1 MKVLML
7 GNFALYFMPRLVAFH
22 QQLKSQ
28 GDELL
33 VIQEA
38 DKNKLYGNM
47 PQLDTKEVA
56 ILHFQEISDSA
67 KPYKQRIIHVLDK
80 FNPDVLITGF
90 VAFPYGAIGLQW
102 AKSRNKAI
110 VEYDDQRWNTF
121 PRGKVST
128 WIKSRIIRNVDTF
141 LCPAPAWDE
150 TLLKWGFKKQEIFY
164 GLDSSDNDFWSQ
176 EVDRVSFENLPSSY
190 FMTLGRQGSMK
201 NLPFFLNAY
210 LEYLKSGGIIP
221 LVMVG
226 DGPDHE
232 TLVSQSN
239 NNPNITFLP
248 FQDREHI
255 RELFVNMKALVLPS
269 TKVETWGMV
278 VNECMASGNI
288 VAISNE
294 CGSSTTLV
302 KDGINGFHFSPYDK
316 NDIVNALFK
325 IEKLSPIEEQQ
336 MHHNSLEI
344 IKDWGVDR
352 FSKGLYDAC
361 IYASNHKKKVWNP
374 IDFILMKMWKGRFN
388 INEATK

>member
-47 PQLDTKEVA
+47 PKLDTKEVA

-141 LCPAPAWDE
+141 LCPAPAWNE
-150 TLLKWGFKKQEIFY
+150 TLQKWGFKKQEIFY
-164 GLDSSDNDFWSQ
+164 GLDTSDNDFWSQ
-176 EVDRVSFENLPSSY
+176 KVDRVSFEHLPSSY

-210 LEYLKSGGIIP
+210 LKYLKLGGIIP

-232 TLVSQSN
+232 TLVSLSN

-255 RELFVNMKALVLPS
+255 RELFVNMKALILPS
-269 TKVETWGMV
+269 TRVETWGMV

-361 IYASNHKKKVWNP
+361 IYALNHKKKVWNP

>member
-47 PQLDTKEVA
+47 PKLDTKEVA

-141 LCPAPAWDE
+141 LCPAPAWNE
-150 TLLKWGFKKQEIFY
+150 TLQKWGFKKQEIFY
-164 GLDSSDNDFWSQ
+164 GLDTSDNDFWSQ
-176 EVDRVSFENLPSSY
+176 KVDRVSFENLPSSY

-210 LEYLKSGGIIP
+210 LKYLKLGGIIP

-232 TLVSQSN
+232 TLVS
-239 NNPNITFLP
+239 L
-248 FQDREHI
+248 
-255 RELFVNMKALVLPS
+255 
-269 TKVETWGMV
+269 
-278 VNECMASGNI
+278 
-288 VAISNE
+288 
-294 CGSSTTLV
+294 
-302 KDGINGFHFSPYDK
+302 
-316 NDIVNALFK
+316 
-325 IEKLSPIEEQQ
+325 
-336 MHHNSLEI
+336 
-344 IKDWGVDR
+344 
-352 FSKGLYDAC
+352 
-361 IYASNHKKKVWNP
+361 
-374 IDFILMKMWKGRFN
+374 
-388 INEATK
+388 